1 MVRMLYV
8 VLGCLVAGLLLAQE
22 PATPPKET
30 PSSKPSSSTPS
41 KASKSTPATPP
52 ETKELRSSKPIPS
65 KQDSAKKGSET
76 EEQDAD
82 NNGPAPNGT
91 AAAPLRT
98 TVLRPAMNAEQRT
111 EWATR
116 LRAVYSQAAE
126 KWPPPNLD
134 RGIKLQELGLMP
146 EPKHPEANPGTK
158 EKIELG
164 KILFFDPRISGS
176 GQMSCSNCHDP
187 DLHWADGRT
196 TAIGNHRR
204 VLKRNAPSIMNV
216 GLNEKLFWD
225 GRAGSLE
232 EQAKQVL
239 SNPDE
244 MDSSEVLVVERIGQL
259 PEYKDLFTAAFGDE
273 KIDLD
278 RIVAAIASFERT
290 IVSGFSRFDS
300 FMKGKHEALP
310 DEAVIGLHL
319 FRTEARC
326 MNCHNGPNFSDNQ
339 FHDVGLSY
347 YGRFY
352 QDLGRYKVTSE
363 AADVGRFKTPTLRNI
378 ANTAPY
384 MHNGLFPLDGVLNMY
399 NAGMPNIRRHPEQAE
414 DKLFPTKSP
423 HLVRLNLNKQDLDSL
438 KAFLESLSEPKR
450 RIAQPDLPGY
460 PKRRPGTKFVDKPPA
475 DEVATPKAK
484 VE

>member
-1 MVRMLYV
+1 MLKFRF
-8 VLGCLVAGLLLAQE
+8 VLSLGLLVVIATLHALA
-22 PATPPKET
+22 
-30 PSSKPSSSTPS
+30 
-41 KASKSTPATPP
+41 
-52 ETKELRSSKPIPS
+52 
-65 KQDSAKKGSET
+65 
-76 EEQDAD
+76 QDAD
-82 NNGPAPNGT
+82 EPVKKDSPKSAMQDKKSADGTDDVPEASSSNKADAKTKDSDGPAPNGT

-98 TVLRPAMNAEQRT
+98 TVLRPAMTPEQRA

-116 LRAVYSQAAE
+116 LRAVYAQPAE
-126 KWPPPNLD
+126 KWPAPNVD
-134 RGIKLQELGLMP
+134 RDVKHHELGLMP
-146 EPKHPEANPGTK
+146 EPKHPEDNPGTK

-164 KILFFDPRISGS
+164 KMLFFDPRISGS
-176 GQMSCSNCHDP
+176 GQMACANCHDP
-187 DLHWADGRT
+187 DMHWADGRT

-204 VLKRNAPSIMNV
+204 MLKRNAPSIMNV

-244 MDSSEVLVVERIGQL
+244 MDSTEVIVVERIGQQ
-259 PEYKDLFTAAFGDE
+259 PEYKDLFTAAFGDD
-273 KIDLD
+273 KVTID
-278 RIVAAIASFERT
+278 RVAAAIASFERT
-290 IVSGFSRFDS
+290 IVSGYSKFDS
-300 FMKGKHEALP
+300 FLKGKHEALP

-326 MNCHNGPNFSDNQ
+326 INCHNGPNFSDNQ

-399 NAGMPNIRRHPEQAE
+399 NAGMPNIRRHPEQAD

-423 HLVRLNLNKQDLDSL
+423 HLVRLNLNKQDLEAL
-438 KAFLESLSEPKR
+438 KEFLGALSEPNR
-450 RIAQPDLPGY
+450 RIQPPDLPGY
-460 PKRRPGTKFVDKPPA
+460 PKRRPGTKFVDKPPPEEA
-475 DEVATPKAK
+475 ATPEAK
-484 VE
+484 KE

>member
-1 MVRMLYV
+1 MFRGIPATICLC
-8 VLGCLVAGLLLAQE
+8 LGGFLLAQDAP
-22 PATPPKET
+22 PAQELRKPTDRQAQVTPPKARTTKSAVKE
-30 PSSKPSSSTPS
+30 
-41 KASKSTPATPP
+41 KA
-52 ETKELRSSKPIPS
+52 
-65 KQDSAKKGSET
+65 G
-76 EEQDAD
+76 EQEDEDQAGGAA
-82 NNGPAPNGT
+82 NGPAPNGT

-98 TVLRPAMNAEQRT
+98 TVLRPAMTPEQRT
-111 EWATR
+111 DWATR
-116 LRAVYSQAAE
+116 LRAVYAQPAE
-126 KWPPPNLD
+126 KWPAPNVD
-134 RGIKLQELGLMP
+134 RGVKHQELGLMP

-158 EKIELG
+158 ETIALG
-164 KILFFDPRISGS
+164 KLLFFDPRISGS
-176 GQMSCSNCHDP
+176 GQMACANCHDP

-244 MDSSEVLVVERIGQL
+244 MDSTEVIVVERIGQQ
-259 PEYKDLFTAAFGDE
+259 PDYKDMFTEAFGDD
-273 KIDLD
+273 KVTID
-278 RIVAAIASFERT
+278 RVAAAIASFERT
-290 IVSGFSRFDS
+290 IVSGYSRFDS
-300 FMKGKHEALP
+300 FLKGKHEALS

-326 MNCHNGPNFSDNQ
+326 INCHNGPNFTDNQ

-399 NAGMPNIRRHPEQAE
+399 NAGMPNIRRHPEQAD
-414 DKLFPTKSP
+414 DKLFPTKSQ
-423 HLVRLNLNKQDLDSL
+423 HLVRLNLNKQDLGAL
-438 KAFLESLSEPKR
+438 KEFLEALSEPNR
-450 RIAQPDLPGY
+450 RIQPPDLPGY
-460 PKRRPGTKFVDKPPA
+460 PKRRPGTKFIDKPPPEEA
-475 DEVATPKAK
+475 AK
-484 VE
+484 PETKSE